1 MSDNFNTSLQ
11 GADFTVE
18 DSKKAEYNA
27 KVRETRKENLAAWKD
42 AFEQT
47 VMETGGAIK
56 EQLSTRSNDI
66 EVVKAL
72 TFGEPKYIT
81 RKDEVGNVI
90 EKEPVPNVIG
100 YAVRNISNEPITCY
114 TTKCDMVDGVYV
126 KTPVQTSITPGA
138 VIALRKVDFVTL
150 LSAPEFSFQA
160 ANGKLTTRRF
170 TGKTQDELEAFL
182 EKHNFLFANGVKVGD
197 MIEQIST
204 SVDGQNVVLPEYKD
218 TFAFLENKV
227 EKKQRVAG
235 TKTPAQSAQE
245 LAANY
250 VRRLIAGPMNQ

>member
-1 MSDNFNTSLQ
+1 MSDNFNAALQ
-11 GADFTVE
+11 GADIAVE

-27 KVRETRKENLAAWKD
+27 KVRETRKENLAAWKA

-47 VMETGGAIK
+47 VEETNGAIK
-56 EQLSTRSNDI
+56 EQLSTRSNDL

-81 RKDEVGNVI
+81 RKDEAGNVI

-100 YAVRNISNEPITCY
+100 YAVRNISSEPIACY
-114 TTKCDMVDGVYV
+114 TTKCDLVDGVYV
-126 KTPVQTSITPGA
+126 KTPVQA
-138 VIALRKVDFVTL
+138 VIAPNQVLALRKVDFVTL
-150 LSAPEFSFQA
+150 LSAPEFSFEA

-170 TGKTQDELEAFL
+170 TGKTQEELEAFL
-182 EKHNFLFANGVKVGD
+182 EKHNFLFSNGVKVGD

-204 SVDGQNVVLPEYKD
+204 NMDGQNIVLPDYKD
-218 TFAFLENKV
+218 TFAFLENKA

-235 TKTPAQSAQE
+235 TKTPSESAQQ

-250 VRRLIAGPMNQ
+250 VRRLIAGPMAQ

>member
-1 MSDNFNTSLQ
+1 MDNFNASLD
-11 GADFTVE
+11 GNMAVE
-18 DSKKAEYNA
+18 DSKRAEYNA
-27 KVRETRKENLAAWKD
+27 KVREARKENLAAWKD
-42 AFEQT
+42 AFAQT
-47 VMETGGAIK
+47 VVETNGAIK

-72 TFGEPKYIT
+72 TFGEPKYIV
-81 RKDEVGNVI
+81 RKDDAGNVT
-90 EKEPVPNVIG
+90 EKEPVPNVVG
-100 YAVRNISNEPITCY
+100 YQLRNISGEPIACY
-114 TTKCDMVDGVYV
+114 TTKCDLVDGVYQ
-126 KTPVQTSITPGA
+126 KTPVQITIAPGA
-138 VIALRKVDFVTL
+138 VACLRKVDFVTL
-150 LSAPEFSFQA
+150 MSSPEFSFQA

-170 TGKTQDELEAFL
+170 TGNNTQEELEAFL

-218 TFAFLENKV
+218 VFAFLENKA

-235 TKTPAQSAQE
+235 QKTPAQSAQE

-250 VRRLIAGPMNQ
+250 VRRLIAGPMAQ